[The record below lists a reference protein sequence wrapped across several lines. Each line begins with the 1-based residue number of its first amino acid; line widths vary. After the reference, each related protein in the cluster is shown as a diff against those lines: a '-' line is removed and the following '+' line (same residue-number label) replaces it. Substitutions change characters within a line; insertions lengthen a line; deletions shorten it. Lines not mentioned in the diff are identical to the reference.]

1 MNFFRKNKLLC
12 IAISVISL
20 TAMTGCQQ
28 QAPSSAPVVKNVSAL
43 QVSAGSIATS
53 IDYAGKLKPLKEVPV
68 SSKLSGT
75 VESVNYDVGMEVKEG
90 DILFTI
96 DRKEVQAQYDQAK
109 AAVNSAETNLTLTSD
124 STISQQILQ
133 AEQAVDQAQLQYDD
147 AAELHGKMVEL
158 YGSNAASRQDMDN
171 SKSAMDAALIQLDTA
186 KSFLDLLK
194 SKAGPQSAAVAS
206 AQLEQSRAVQKQSSI
221 QLDNTTIASPISGRV
236 SARSIDAGQ
245 LLSAGIPVFTIID
258 SSAYLA
264 EVNVSNAIV
273 SRISAGQKVSVKA
286 GGASESAYEGVV
298 DTISP
303 SADPQTHTYTVKV
316 KIQNTSPELISGMLV
331 KVNFP
336 VDSKN
341 NIIIVP
347 NEAVVSENGVQYV
360 YVVEDNEIVKRLVST
375 GISDEKSSEI
385 AEGIEA
391 GEYVVTEGQ
400 SFLNEGDSV
409 NIS

>member
-1 MNFFRKNKLLC
+1 MNFFKKNKLLC

-20 TAMTGCQQ
+20 TSMTGCGQ

-53 IDYAGKLKPLKEVPV
+53 VDYAGKLKPLKEIPV
-68 SSKLSGT
+68 ASKLPGT
-75 VESVNYDVGMEVKEG
+75 VESVNYDVGMEVREG

-96 DRKEVQAQYDQAK
+96 DPKEVQAQYDQSK
-109 AAVNSAETNLTLTSD
+109 AAVNSAETNLTLTSE
-124 STISQQILQ
+124 STIAQQILQ
-133 AEQAVDQAQLQYDD
+133 AEKALAQAQIQYDD
-147 AAELHGKMVEL
+147 AAELYGKMAEL
-158 YGSNAASRQDMDN
+158 YGSNSASRQDMDK
-171 SKSAMDAALIQLDTA
+171 SKSAMDAALIQLNTA
-186 KSFLDLLK
+186 KNFLELLNNK
-194 SKAGPQSAAVAS
+194 VGPQSAAVAS
-206 AQLEQSRAVQKQSSI
+206 AQLEQSKAAQKQSSI
-221 QLDNTTIASPISGRV
+221 RLDNTSVASPISGRV

-273 SRISAGQKVSVKA
+273 SRILAGQKVSVKA
-286 GGASESAYEGVV
+286 GGASESVYGGVV

-316 KIQNTSPELISGMLV
+316 KIQNTSPDLIPGMLV
-331 KVNFP
+331 KVNFT
-336 VDSKN
+336 VDSRN

-360 YVVEDNEIVKRLVST
+360 YVVKDNKIVKRLVST
-375 GISDEKSSEI
+375 GISDEKSWEI
-385 AEGIEA
+385 TDGIKA